1 MEEFIPNPHD
11 LSSDNEHKLRSFTH
25 LTHTV
30 AIKALRQPPKAL
42 CLRVFTEPVRVFT
55 QNALLSPDCADSIH
69 RKRSTGGTRVSRQTE
84 IAEILRTHGFQSV
97 NSLAKRF
104 AVTTSTIRR
113 DLERLEAMS
122 LIQRTHG
129 GAVPVAPV
137 ESPAPVADE
146 LHIAE
151 KRAIG
156 QAMADRIL
164 DGQIVLLDG
173 GTTTLEVARHLTKR
187 RLTVV
192 TNDLRVA
199 VEIAQR
205 RSAHLVFIG
214 GELLPD
220 VYTMWGP
227 ASVMQLSN
235 LRVDVAVFGADTVC
249 DDGLYHTSSYEVELK
264 RLMRSIAKEAFFVA
278 DSSKFGREALFK
290 VLEVNDF
297 TAGITDNLLDPLRA
311 SQFPIPLIQ
320 VGKNR
325 SA

>member
-1 MEEFIPNPHD
+1 M
-11 LSSDNEHKLRSFTH
+11 
-25 LTHTV
+25 
-30 AIKALRQPPKAL
+30 
-42 CLRVFTEPVRVFT
+42 
-55 QNALLSPDCADSIH
+55 
-69 RKRSTGGTRVSRQTE
+69 SRQLE
-84 IAEILRTHGFQSV
+84 IAEILKAQGFQSV
-97 NSLAKRF
+97 NSLATHF

-113 DLERLEAMS
+113 DLERLESKS

-129 GAVPVAPV
+129 GAIPV
-137 ESPAPVADE
+137 EPADAFDTFTGP
-146 LHIAE
+146 LHHAE
-151 KRAIG
+151 KSAIG

-173 GTTTLEVARHLTKR
+173 GSTTLEVARHLTKR

-192 TNDLRVA
+192 TNDLAVA
-199 VEIAQR
+199 MEIAQK

-227 ASVMQLSN
+227 ASVLQLSN

-290 VLEVNDF
+290 VLEVKDF
-297 TAGITDNLLDPLRA
+297 TAGITDDLLDPLRA

-320 VGKNR
+320 VPKHL
-325 SA
+325 A

>member
-1 MEEFIPNPHD
+1 MN
-11 LSSDNEHKLRSFTH
+11 L
-25 LTHTV
+25 V
-30 AIKALRQPPKAL
+30 
-42 CLRVFTEPVRVFT
+42 
-55 QNALLSPDCADSIH
+55 
-69 RKRSTGGTRVSRQTE
+69 
-84 IAEILRTHGFQSV
+84 
-97 NSLAKRF
+97 
-104 AVTTSTIRR
+104 
-113 DLERLEAMS
+113 
-122 LIQRTHG
+122 QRTHG
-129 GAVPVAPV
+129 GAIPIDAGNN
-137 ESPAPVADE
+137 ADQLDTD
-146 LHIAE
+146 LHAAE
-151 KRAIG
+151 KAAIG
-156 QAMADRIL
+156 GAMADRIL

-173 GTTTLEVARHLTKR
+173 GSTTLEVARHLTKR

-199 VEIAQR
+199 HEIAQR

-227 ASVMQLSN
+227 ASVLQLEN

-290 VLEVNDF
+290 VLDVSDF
-297 TAGITDNLLDPLRA
+297 TAGITDDLLNPLRA

-320 VGKNR
+320 VGTAK
-325 SA
+325 AV